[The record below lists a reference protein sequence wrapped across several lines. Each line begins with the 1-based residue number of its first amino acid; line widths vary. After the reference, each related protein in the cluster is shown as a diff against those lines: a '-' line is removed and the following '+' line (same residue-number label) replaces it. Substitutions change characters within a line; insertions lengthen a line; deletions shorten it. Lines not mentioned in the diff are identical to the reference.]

1 MEQKQK
7 RKALATGI
15 LLLVLCL
22 GIGAGA
28 YFRSNFLVLSGEV
41 YARELRSLTL
51 SRPLPED
58 LSPFTRFR
66 GLQQLDLRPI
76 TVTPE
81 EHEALRLLLPEC
93 DILWEL
99 PFQGRNLPLDTR
111 SLTISTLTRE
121 ETALLDYLPELSSVY
136 AWECRDYDALLAL
149 QTRRP
154 DCKVFYNVE
163 IGGTLYD
170 CETTALSLEDAESL
184 DLEWLLTGFPRLR
197 DVRFTGDLPTVERLA
212 LLAEQFPEVR
222 FTWEVTLG
230 EATAD
235 SGDQTL
241 VLPGGSGLPLS
252 RLDQLLRYL
261 PALTTLDLGAIDQ
274 PEEALLALERGH
286 PGLTILWD
294 MEILGKRFPRG
305 AAEVDLTGIPVTDVA
320 ALEERL
326 GMMPGL
332 ERVIL
337 SDCGLS
343 SPEMDEL
350 DRRHPDIRFIWTVNL
365 GGIPVRTDATW
376 FCPNKYYIKVTDSD
390 LEDLRYCYDMVCI
403 DIGHNRGVTHCQ
415 WAANMPQLRYLV
427 IADTNIKDL
436 SPLAG
441 LENLVFLEVFTS
453 PVRDYTPLLQCPG
466 LEDLNLG
473 YTYGDP
479 TPVIGMTWLKR
490 LWWPGSLRVLTWN
503 VRNQL
508 RTALPD
514 AKMNFVAGSSTGEG
528 WRAGEHYYA
537 MRDLMGM
544 PYMTG

>member
-1 MEQKQK
+1 MELKK
-7 RKALATGI
+7 KKKALAALS

-22 GIGAGA
+22 GIGAGV
-28 YFRSNFLVLSGEV
+28 YFQRHYLVLSGEV
-41 YARELRSLTL
+41 YSRELRALTL
-51 SRPLPED
+51 SQPLPED
-58 LSPFTRFR
+58 LTPFTRFQK
-66 GLQQLDLRPI
+66 LEELDLRPI

-81 EHEALRLLLPEC
+81 EYEALRLLLP
-93 DILWEL
+93 DRSILWEL
-99 PFQGRNLPLDTR
+99 PFQDRKLPLDTQ
-111 SLTISTLTRE
+111 SLTVSTLTLE
-121 ETALLDYLPELSSVY
+121 EVVLLDYLPGLSSVY
-136 AWECRDYDALLAL
+136 AWECRDHEALLAL
-149 QTRRP
+149 QARRP

-163 IGGTLYD
+163 IDGTLFD
-170 CETTALSLEDAESL
+170 CETTALFLRDAEKL
-184 DLEWLLTGFPRLR
+184 DLEQLLSGFPRLR
-197 DVRFTGDLPTVERLA
+197 DVRFTGDLPSVEQLA
-212 LLAEQFPEVR
+212 LLAERFPEVC

-230 EATAD
+230 DVTAD

-241 VLPGGSGLPLS
+241 TLPEGGGLPLS

-294 MEILGKRFPRG
+294 MEILGQRFHRG
-305 AAEVDLTGIPVTDVA
+305 ATEVDLTGIPVTDVA

-326 GMMPGL
+326 LMMPEL

-343 SPEMDEL
+343 SPEMDAL
-350 DRRHPDIRFIWTVNL
+350 DQRHPDIRFIWTVDL
-365 GGIPVRTDATW
+365 GGIPLRTDATW
-376 FCPNKYYIKVTDSD
+376 FCPNKYYIKVSDRD

-403 DIGHNRGVTHCQ
+403 DIGHNRDVTHCQ
-415 WAANMPQLRYLV
+415 WAANMPHLRYLV

-441 LENLVFLEVFTS
+441 LEELVFLEVFTS

-490 LWWPGSLRVLTWN
+490 LWWPGSLRVLNWN

-508 RTALPD
+508 RTAMPD

-537 MRDLMGM
+537 MRDMMGM